1 MAGLVFILGAGA
13 SSEAGAP
20 LMKDFVNTARD
31 LFQDRQGRVSSVFT
45 AMAAL
50 ARSQA
55 KAPLDLHNIEE
66 VFSAFELASL
76 VQRLG
81 NLPEDIIKDL
91 ASAVRE
97 LIARTLEQQI
107 RYELV
112 RKKVST
118 TVYPAFAWR
127 FRPDRTHNFFAS
139 LIGTVAD
146 AGHDVSVLTFHYD
159 ISLEA

>member
-1 MAGLVFILGAGA
+1 
-13 SSEAGAP
+13 
-20 LMKDFVNTARD
+20 
-31 LFQDRQGRVSSVFT
+31 
-45 AMAAL
+45 MAAL

-55 KAPLDLHNIEE
+55 KATLDLQNIEE

-81 NLPEDIIKDL
+81 NLPEDIIRDL

-118 TVYPAFAWR
+118 TVYPVFAWR
-127 FRPDRTHNFFAS
+127 FRPDRTHNLFAS
-139 LIGTVAD
+139 LIGTLAD
-146 AGHDVSVLTFHYD
+146 AGHDVSVLTFNYD
-159 ISLEA
+159 ISLEAAMDHMNVPYTAVHLLPDKQLSDWAKPNHSTVETSWIS

>member
-1 MAGLVFILGAGA
+1 
-13 SSEAGAP
+13 
-20 LMKDFVNTARD
+20 
-31 LFQDRQGRVSSVFT
+31 
-45 AMAAL
+45 MAAL

-55 KAPLDLHNIEE
+55 KATLDLQNIEE

-112 RKKVST
+112 REKVST
-118 TVYPAFAWR
+118 TVYPAFA
-127 FRPDRTHNFFAS
+127 
-139 LIGTVAD
+139 
-146 AGHDVSVLTFHYD
+146 
-159 ISLEA
+159 

>member
-1 MAGLVFILGAGA
+1 MKPPPDRLFVILGAGA

-55 KAPLDLHNIEE
+55 KATLDLQNIEE

-81 NLPEDIIKDL
+81 NLPEDIHQG
-91 ASAVRE
+91 SRE
-97 LIARTLEQQI
+97 RCPRVDSQDT
-107 RYELV
+107 
-112 RKKVST
+112 
-118 TVYPAFAWR
+118 
-127 FRPDRTHNFFAS
+127 
-139 LIGTVAD
+139 
-146 AGHDVSVLTFHYD
+146 
-159 ISLEA
+159 

>member
-1 MAGLVFILGAGA
+1 
-13 SSEAGAP
+13 
-20 LMKDFVNTARD
+20 
-31 LFQDRQGRVSSVFT
+31 
-45 AMAAL
+45 MAAL

-55 KAPLDLHNIEE
+55 KATLDLQNIEE

-118 TVYPAFAWR
+118 TVYPAFA
-127 FRPDRTHNFFAS
+127 
-139 LIGTVAD
+139 
-146 AGHDVSVLTFHYD
+146 
-159 ISLEA
+159 

>member
-1 MAGLVFILGAGA
+1 
-13 SSEAGAP
+13 
-20 LMKDFVNTARD
+20 
-31 LFQDRQGRVSSVFT
+31 
-45 AMAAL
+45 MAAL

-55 KAPLDLHNIEE
+55 KATLDLQNIEE

-97 LIARTLEQQI
+97 LIARTLERQI

-127 FRPDRTHNFFAS
+127 FRPDRTHNLFAS
-139 LIGTVAD
+139 LIGPSPMQDTTFR
-146 AGHDVSVLTFHYD
+146 SLTFNYD
-159 ISLEA
+159 ISLEAAMDHMGPYERAVHSRTPTA